1 MIVEMKKVT
10 LLCLDSDKVRA
21 LEALRDLS
29 IMHVSVQKTVDTP
42 DVGALSARLAA
53 INRAGLALLEC
64 KTGKHT
70 AAEQNAETA
79 VDRVNAIL
87 DDIAASEKTL
97 ESLNKELER
106 VRPWGNFSPKLI
118 RCLES
123 EGVHVTLCTASVKNL
138 PEAPEGATLTVISQ
152 DAAQAYFVLI
162 SREKIDLKDFTV
174 VPLPEKPLADL
185 EKELGSLEAHLAD
198 RKKELESLTASL
210 PAIRQYKADVED
222 KLEFAENRDGMEVS
236 GKIAYLSGYVPVDCV
251 DRLREAARKDGWAL
265 LITDPELDDPDVPTC
280 IRKPKWLDIMDPL
293 FDFIGVTPGYRES
306 DVNLFFLI
314 FFPIFFG
321 MLIGDA
327 GYGILFIAVALGC
340 KYTICRGKE
349 SARLPLN
356 LFLMLSCASLVWGW
370 LNGSWFG
377 VPRSVLPEWMRGIN
391 FLADPENSPLACE
404 IAEKLQLKSMSGIKD
419 KFIQW
424 LCFLLAALQLSAAR
438 LFKTISDLGK
448 SWRALGNL
456 GWALLIWGNFFTA
469 VNLIVFPGTFP
480 QFAFWFYG
488 IGVVLII
495 GTISAEAALN
505 LPFALIGSFVDVLS
519 YIRLFAVGLSGT
531 YIAENFNKMG
541 GMVLGSLPSS
551 LYVIGLLGLILVAVF
566 GHILNI
572 ALGFLGVLVHA
583 IRLNTLEFSN
593 HMEMQWGGIR
603 YKPFSKSRINPI
615 KEHNKTGEKQ

>member
-10 LLCLDSDKVRA
+10 LLCLDSQKVRA

-29 IMHVSVQKTVDTP
+29 IMHVSVLKNADTE
-42 DVGALSARLAA
+42 DVGALTGRLAA
-53 INRAGLALLEC
+53 IKRAGLALLERKPE
-64 KTGKHT
+64 KTDAK
-70 AAEQNAETA
+70 EQNAEK
-79 VDRVNAIL
+79 VVERVNAIL
-87 DDIAASEKTL
+87 DDISATEK
-97 ESLNKELER
+97 SRDALNKELER
-106 VRPWGNFSPKLI
+106 VRPWGNFSPKQI
-118 RCLES
+118 RALES
-123 EGVHVTLCTASVKNL
+123 EGVFVSLCTSSVKSI
-138 PEAPEGATLTVISQ
+138 PEPPEGASMTVISK
-152 DAAQAYFVLI
+152 DATLAYFVLI
-162 SREKIDLKDFTV
+162 SREKIDLKNFTV
-174 VPLPEKPLADL
+174 VSLPEMPLSKL
-185 EKELGSLEAHLAD
+185 ENELHAQEEHLAQLEE
-198 RKKELESLTASL
+198 ELNSLAASL
-210 PAIRQYKADVED
+210 PAVRQYKADMEE

-236 GKIAYLSGYVPVDCV
+236 GAISYLSGYVPVDCV
-251 DRLREAARKDGWAL
+251 DRLREAARKEGWAL
-265 LITDPELDDPDVPTC
+265 LITDPELDDPNVPTC

-327 GYGILFIAVALGC
+327 GYGVLFIAVALAC
-340 KYTICRGKE
+340 KFTVCKGKE
-349 SARLPLN
+349 AARLPLN
-356 LFLMLSCASLVWGW
+356 LFLMLSCTSLIWGW

-377 VPRSVLPEWMRGIN
+377 VPRSVLPEWMRGMN
-391 FLADPENSPLACE
+391 FLADPANSPLACE
-404 IAEKLQLKSMSGIKD
+404 LAEKLQLKSMSGIKD

-438 LFKTISDLGK
+438 LFKTISDLRK

-488 IGVVLII
+488 IGVVLIV

-541 GMVLGSLPSS
+541 GMVLGALPSS
-551 LYVIGLLGLILVAVF
+551 LYVIGLLGLILIAVF

-603 YKPFSKSRINPI
+603 YKPFAR
-615 KEHNKTGEKQ
+615 NKKNTTNQSPK

>member
-1 MIVEMKKVT
+1 MIVEMKKIT
-10 LLCLDSDKVRA
+10 LLCLDSQKVQA

-29 IMHVSVQKTVDTP
+29 IMHVSIQKNVDTE
-42 DVGALSARLAA
+42 DVASLSKRLAE
-53 INRAGLALLEC
+53 INRAGLALLERKPEK
-64 KTGKHT
+64 KTGT
-70 AAEQNAETA
+70 EQNAEKA
-79 VDRVNAIL
+79 VGRVNAVL
-87 DDIAASEKTL
+87 DDISATEK
-97 ESLNKELER
+97 SRDALNKELER
-106 VRPWGNFSPKLI
+106 VRPWGNFSPKQLQK
-118 RCLES
+118 LE
-123 EGVHVTLCTASVKNL
+123 EGGVYVYLCTSSVKNI
-138 PEAPEGATLTVISQ
+138 PEAPEGASLELISK
-152 DAAQAYFVLI
+152 DSALAYFAVV
-162 SREKIDLKDFTV
+162 SRRKLEMKDFTV
-174 VPLPEKPLADL
+174 VSLPEMPMCKIEDEIRQHEERLSLL
-185 EKELGSLEAHLAD
+185 EGELDSL
-198 RKKELESLTASL
+198 SASL
-210 PAIRQYKADVED
+210 NAVRAYKADMEE
-222 KLEFAENRDGMEVS
+222 KLEFAKNRDGMAVS
-236 GKIAYLSGYVPVDCV
+236 GAISHITGYVPVDGV
-251 DRLREAARKDGWAL
+251 EKLRAAALKEGWAL
-265 LITDPELDDPDVPTC
+265 LISDPEIDDPNVPTC

-293 FDFIGVTPGYRES
+293 FDFIGVTPGYREN

-327 GYGILFIAVALGC
+327 GYGVLFIAVTLIC
-340 KYTICRGKE
+340 KYTACKGKE
-349 SARLPLN
+349 AARLPLN
-356 LFLMLSCASLVWGW
+356 LFLMLSCTSLVWGW

-377 VPRSVLPEWMRGIN
+377 IPHDTLPSWMRGIN
-391 FLADPENSPLACE
+391 FLADPAHSPLACE
-404 IAEKLQLKSMSGIKD
+404 LAEKLHIKEVGSIKD
-419 KFIQW
+419 KFVQW

-438 LFKTISDLGK
+438 LFKTISDLAK

-495 GTISAEAALN
+495 GTITAEAALN

-519 YIRLFAVGLSGT
+519 YIRLFAVGLSGA

-541 GMVLGSLPSS
+541 GMILGALPSGW
-551 LYVIGLLGLILVAVF
+551 YVVGLLCLILVAVF

-603 YKPFSKSRINPI
+603 YKPFAR
-615 KEHNKTGEKQ
+615 NKKNETNHSPK

>member
-1 MIVEMKKVT
+1 MIVEMKKIT

-29 IMHVSVQKTVDTP
+29 IMHVSVQKSVDTP
-42 DVGALSARLAA
+42 DVGALSGRLAA
-53 INRAGLALLEC
+53 INRAGQALLEC
-64 KTGKHT
+64 KPEKN
-70 AAEQNAETA
+70 AAEEQNAEKV
-79 VDRVNAIL
+79 VDRVNAVL
-87 DDIAASEKTL
+87 DDISATEKSRDAL
-97 ESLNKELER
+97 EKEWER
-106 VRPWGNFSPKLI
+106 VRPWGDFSPRQI
-118 RCLES
+118 RRLES
-123 EGVHVTLCTASVKNL
+123 EGVYVSLCTSSVKNI
-138 PEAPEGATLTVISQ
+138 PEAPEGASMNVISK
-152 DAAQAYFVLI
+152 DASLAYFVLI
-162 SREKIDLKDFTV
+162 SREKMELKNFTV
-174 VPLPEKPLADL
+174 VTLPEKPLSTL
-185 EKELGSLEAHLAD
+185 ENEICMQRDHLVQLKEELNSLA
-198 RKKELESLTASL
+198 ASL
-210 PAIRQYKADVED
+210 PAVRRYKADMEE
-222 KLEFAENRDGMEVS
+222 KLEFAKNRDGMEVS
-236 GKIAYLSGYVPVDCV
+236 GAISYLSGYVPVDCV

-265 LITDPELDDPDVPTC
+265 LISDPELDDPDVPTC

-321 MLIGDA
+321 MLIGGA
-327 GYGILFIAVALGC
+327 GYGALFIAVALFC
-340 KYTICRGKE
+340 KYTVCRGKE
-349 SARLPLN
+349 TARLPLN
-356 LFLMLSCASLVWGW
+356 LFLMLSCTSLVWGW

-391 FLADPENSPLACE
+391 FLADPANSPLACE
-404 IAEKLQLKSMSGIKD
+404 VAEKLQIKSMSGIKD

-438 LFKTISDLGK
+438 LFKTLSDLRK

-469 VNLIVFPGTFP
+469 VNLIVFPRTFP

-541 GMVLGSLPSS
+541 GMVLGALPSS

-603 YKPFSKSRINPI
+603 YKPFSKTNKNPI
-615 KEHNKTGEKQ
+615 KEHTKTGEKQ